1 MKILGVIPSRMESK
15 RLPGK
20 PLLDINGKSMI
31 QRVYESSINCKNLDD
46 LIVATP
52 NDEIVSHVKEFD
64 GNVLKTTDKP
74 INGTERVY
82 EAVEKINKKYDFVI
96 NIQGDEPFIKTEQIN
111 DLIKICVKP
120 NEICTL
126 IKNEAYSKKLTQD
139 SVMIV
144 VKNINNE
151 ALYFSRS
158 LIPSGNPDQ
167 YFRHICIYAYTPK
180 VLRKIVHLKPTPHE
194 KSESLEQLRWLE
206 NGYKIKLNSTE
217 FDSFSIDT
225 KEDLNRARNLN
236 I

>member
-1 MKILGVIPSRMESK
+1 MESK

-46 LIVATP
+46 LIIATP
-52 NDEIVSHVKEFD
+52 NDEIVSHVKEFN

-82 EAVEKINKKYDFVI
+82 EVVEKINKKYDYII

-126 IKNEAYSKKLTQD
+126 IKNEAYSKELTQD
-139 SVMIV
+139 SVMKV

-180 VLRKIVHLKPTPHE
+180 ILRKIVNLKPTPHE

-206 NGYKIKLNSTE
+206 NGYKIKLNSTRHSTNQKQSNYLGILYYIL
-217 FDSFSIDT
+217 FLHSQ
-225 KEDLNRARNLN
+225 L
-236 I
+236 